1 MEYYTTK
8 TGNTI
13 LPFAETWMGL
23 KDIMLS
29 KKANTVCFHLQV
41 KFLKNKM
48 NKYNKRKTENKT
60 SAYQTSRER
69 GWGGTKWEKIGVI
82 KWG

>member
-1 MEYYTTK
+1 MEYYTAK

-29 KKANTVCFHLQV
+29 KKANTVCFHL
-41 KFLKNKM
+41 
-48 NKYNKRKTENKT
+48 
-60 SAYQTSRER
+60 
-69 GWGGTKWEKIGVI
+69 
-82 KWG
+82 